1 MYDTTEEYQAL
12 LLTFF
17 QCKEEE
23 LVTKIDSYYHSLEN
37 EELSQLCQLIHEQT
51 NIPLEMAFYVLF
63 SYDYFYDVQLYL
75 KDATYYPTLYKKIK
89 S

>member
-1 MYDTTEEYQAL
+1 MYDTTETYQVL

-23 LVTKIDSYYHSLEN
+23 LVTKIDSYYRSLEN
-37 EELSQLCQLIHEQT
+37 DELKQLCQLIHEQT
-51 NIPLEMAFYVLF
+51 SIPLEMAFYVLF
-63 SYDYFYDVQLYL
+63 SYDYFQDMQLYL
-75 KDATYYPTLYKKIK
+75 KDSTYYSTLYEKIK

>member
-1 MYDTTEEYQAL
+1 MYATTEEYQSI

-23 LVTKIDSYYHSLEN
+23 LVSKIESYYRSLEN

-51 NIPLEMAFYVLF
+51 NIPLEMSFYVLF
-63 SYDYFYDVQLYL
+63 SYDYFHDIQLYL
-75 KDATYYPTLYKKIK
+75 KDRSYYSTFYKKIK

>member
-1 MYDTTEEYQAL
+1 MYDSTESYQAL

-23 LVTKIDSYYHSLEN
+23 LVTKIDSYYRSLEN
-37 EELSQLCQLIHEQT
+37 DELRQLCQLIHEET
-51 NIPLEMAFYVLF
+51 NIPLEMSFYVLF
-63 SYDYFYDVQLYL
+63 SYDYFQDMQLYL
-75 KDATYYPTLYKKIK
+75 KDSTYYSTLYKKIK